1 MEAQISKLRYD
12 SAEQEVYLNLWR
24 TYDRLR
30 AYEDALFARFDLTPQ
45 QYNVLRL
52 LKAEHPEPVATLTIA
67 ERLVSRAPD
76 ITRMLDK
83 LEARKLISRQRSE
96 TDRRTV
102 HIRIT
107 LNGIAL
113 LDQISEPLRECHNQQ
128 LGHLNKSQLKQ
139 LVELLKLA
147 RQPHEDSNN
156 TWR

>member
-1 MEAQISKLRYD
+1 
-12 SAEQEVYLNLWR
+12 
-24 TYDRLR
+24 LR